1 MGDGSPIGD
10 RMHMVGSLCV
20 RDTSP
25 TSPDPGGFMLT
36 VGPSTVVASGAHVA
50 VGIPTHAPGSALPNS
65 GGYLYPCSIGFIRT
79 LVSIQ
84 PKAQREVI
92 SSHLEIKEQTMTYQP
107 YEGAGTQTTVPPT
120 GYGTPPYDT
129 PTTLAEPGSA
139 GGDAGP
145 VTPPRVN
152 APSKTKRS
160 MVIGI
165 AAAVVVFAVAGV
177 FLLTPGSSPVH
188 PPSPIDC
195 CAPSPT
201 SADTQYL
208 NEVDGQGGDFNYVSD
223 SELLSVGKAACGD
236 FEGGNTVQETVNDA
250 AEAAANNSAGL
261 NDQDMAVILL
271 AATSTLCPTYGPQLQ
286 AYLNGGDSSN

>member
-1 MGDGSPIGD
+1 
-10 RMHMVGSLCV
+10 
-20 RDTSP
+20 
-25 TSPDPGGFMLT
+25 
-36 VGPSTVVASGAHVA
+36 
-50 VGIPTHAPGSALPNS
+50 
-65 GGYLYPCSIGFIRT
+65 
-79 LVSIQ
+79 
-84 PKAQREVI
+84 
-92 SSHLEIKEQTMTYQP
+92 MTYQP

-165 AAAVVVFAVAGV
+165 AAVVVFAVAGV